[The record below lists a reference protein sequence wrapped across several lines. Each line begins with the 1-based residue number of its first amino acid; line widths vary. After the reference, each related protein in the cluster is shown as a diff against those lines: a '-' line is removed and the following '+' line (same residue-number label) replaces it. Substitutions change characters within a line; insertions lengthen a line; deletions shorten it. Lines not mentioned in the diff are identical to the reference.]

1 MTTIRLVLSMVA
13 AEDLELQQL
22 DVKTAFLHGDLE
34 EEIYMKQPEG
44 YLSEGNESLVCK
56 LKKSLYGLK
65 QAPRQ
70 WYKKFDGFMHEIKFV
85 RSEADHCCYFKK
97 LDDGYIILLLYVDD
111 MLIAGSSAQ
120 EVSKLKKKF
129 SKRFAMK
136 DLGEAKQ
143 ILGMRIERDR
153 KAGKL
158 HLSQAEYI
166 KKILE
171 RFSIQDA
178 KPAKI
183 PLGNQITLSIRDSPK
198 DQEERDYMQKTS
210 YASAIGSLM
219 YAMVCTRPDI
229 AHVVGVVSR
238 FMGNPGKKHWEAVNW
253 ILRYLKGTTEYALCF
268 EGKKVELVGYV
279 DADLA
284 SNDIDKRRSTTG
296 YVFTLGGTAISWAS
310 KLQKI
315 VSLSTAEAEYV
326 AVTEASKEMVW
337 LQNFLC
343 ELGKEQGGSTLYS
356 DSQSAIHLA
365 KNPELHSRTKHI
377 ELKYHYI
384 RHLLER
390 KILQL
395 IKIDGSK
402 NPADMFTKAVTL
414 EKLKLCMASTGLG
427 T

>member
-1 MTTIRLVLSMVA
+1 
-13 AEDLELQQL
+13 
-22 DVKTAFLHGDLE
+22 
-34 EEIYMKQPEG
+34 
-44 YLSEGNESLVCK
+44 
-56 LKKSLYGLK
+56 
-65 QAPRQ
+65 
-70 WYKKFDGFMHEIKFV
+70 
-85 RSEADHCCYFKK
+85 
-97 LDDGYIILLLYVDD
+97 

-120 EVSKLKKKF
+120 EVSKLKKQL

-136 DLGEAKQ
+136 DLGEVKQ

-153 KAGKL
+153 KARKL

-171 RFSIQDA
+171 RFSMQDA
-178 KPAKI
+178 KPVKI

-198 DQEERDYMQKTS
+198 DQEERDYMQKTP

-229 AHVVGVVSR
+229 AHAVGVVSR
-238 FMGNPGKKHWEAVNW
+238 FMGNPGKKHWEAVKW

-268 EGKKVELVGYV
+268 EGNKVELAGYV
-279 DADLA
+279 DADLI
-284 SNDIDKRRSTTG
+284 SSDIDKRRSTTG

-310 KLQKI
+310 KLQNI
-315 VSLSTAEAEYV
+315 VALSTAEAEYV

-337 LQNFLC
+337 LQNFLR
-343 ELGKEQGGSTLYS
+343 ELGKEQGASTLYS

-365 KNPELHSRTKHI
+365 KNPAFHSRTKHI
-377 ELKYHYI
+377 ELKYQYI
-384 RHLLER
+384 HHLLER
-390 KILQL
+390 KLLQL
-395 IKIDGSK
+395 MKIDGSK